1 MINASSTNDKLR
13 ISSASAEDLETIYR
27 LRHEIYARELGQ
39 HPVNPEGKLTDSL
52 DGHNHYI
59 VAKQNGQI
67 IGFISITPPS
77 SPRYSVDKY
86 FPRDSMPFPFDDKL
100 YELRLLTVPAPHR
113 GREIHL
119 ALMYAALRWAEAHG
133 GNRIIAIGRRDI
145 LGLYEGVGLRPLGRT
160 AQSGAVTYELM
171 TETIAGIHNYLCR
184 LDRVLSRIDES
195 VDWQLDFPLWPTNGC
210 YHGGAFFRA
219 IGVEFDRLESRS
231 DIINADVLDAWFPP
245 SPKVQLALRDNLDWL
260 VSTSPPTGCEGLIS
274 VIARVRGVSPDNILP
289 GAGSSDLIFRAFRQW
304 LNPGSRVLI
313 LDPTY
318 GEYPHVLEK
327 VVGCKVDRITLPA
340 EQGYQFD
347 PALLDEHA
355 GNAYDL
361 IVIVNPNSPTGH
373 AVPADAL
380 RAALQRLPLTTRVWL
395 DETYVEYVGADQSLE
410 RFAASRPNIIVC
422 KSMSKVYALSGLRV
436 AYLCAAPG
444 IINELRPLT
453 PPWVVGLLA
462 QVAAVNA
469 LEDLEYYAA
478 RYQETHALRYQLAED
493 LAVIP
498 GLKVFPGVANFLLC
512 QLPAGGADAA
522 MVVQRCRTRGLFIR
536 NAGAM
541 GRSLGNQTIRIAVK
555 NADTNQRIVN
565 ILKAVLA

>member
-1 MINASSTNDKLR
+1 LTIAL
-13 ISSASAEDLETIYR
+13 AGEQDLGTIYR
-27 LRHEIYARELGQ
+27 LRHEVYARELGQ
-39 HPVNPEGKLTDSL
+39 HPVNAEERLTDSL
-52 DGHNHYI
+52 DGHNLYI
-59 VAKQNGQI
+59 TASQNGKI

-86 FPRDSMPFPFDDKL
+86 FPRESIPFPFDDKL
-100 YELRLLTVPAPHR
+100 YEVRLLTVISPRR
-113 GREIHL
+113 GHDINIV
-119 ALMYAALRWAEAHG
+119 LMYAALRWAEAHG
-133 GNRIIAIGRRDI
+133 GTRIVSIGRRDI
-145 LGLYEGVGLRPLGRT
+145 LGLYQGVGLKLLGRT

-184 LDRVLSRIDES
+184 IDRVMSRIHEN
-195 VDWQLDFPLWPTNGC
+195 VDWQFDFPFWPSNGC
-210 YHGGAFFRA
+210 YHGGAFFQA
-219 IGVEFDRLESRS
+219 VGVEFDRLETRG
-231 DIINADVLDAWFPP
+231 DVINADVLDAWFPP

-260 VSTSPPTGCEGLIS
+260 ISTSPPTGCEGLIS
-274 VIARVRGVSPDNILP
+274 VIARVRGLSPDCVLP

-304 LNPGSRVLI
+304 LNVGSRVLI

-327 VVGCKVDRITLPA
+327 VVGCKVDRIALPA
-340 EQGYQFD
+340 EQGYRFN

-355 GNAYDL
+355 GRAYDL
-361 IVIVNPNSPTGH
+361 VVIVNPNSPTGH
-373 AVPADAL
+373 AVPAEAL
-380 RAALQRLPLTTRVWL
+380 REALQRLPVTTRVWL

-436 AYLCAAPG
+436 AYLCASPQVV
-444 IINELRPLT
+444 NELRPLT

-469 LEDLEYYAA
+469 LEDPEYYAA
-478 RYQETHALRYQLAED
+478 RHQETRALRYQLAEE
-493 LAVIP
+493 LAAIP

-512 QLPAGGADAA
+512 QLAAGGPDAA
-522 MVVQRCRTRGLFIR
+522 TVVKRCRTRGLFIR

-541 GRSLGNQTIRIAVK
+541 GCSLGNQTIRIAVK

-565 ILKAVLA
+565 ILKSILT